1 MLWRRTFI
9 YTLVRSKWKPA
20 KLKSR
25 KSLKS
30 APFCTVFFNLDLL
43 GWYATATTFSLF
55 YCIYSTLFQK
65 PTFNSNI
72 RIVQTWYIL
81 VSPGLQL
88 WLPYFVFLELPLSL
102 YVAIFAP
109 FLPSLLIDNQTLA
122 IYFFPRFPFPLT
134 QVHICLTS
142 LEGGWA
148 LL

>member
-1 MLWRRTFI
+1 MLWRI
-9 YTLVRSKWKPA
+9 YIHPGEIKVKTSKAESKEKFKNLHPFVQF
-20 KLKSR
+20 
-25 KSLKS
+25 SL
-30 APFCTVFFNLDLL
+30 NLIY
-43 GWYATATTFSLF
+43 WVYMQQPTAFSLF
-55 YCIYSTLFQK
+55 YYIYSTLFQK

-102 YVAIFAP
+102 YVAISAP
-109 FLPSLLIDNQTLA
+109 FLPSRLIDNQTLA

-134 QVHICLTS
+134 QVYISLTS
-142 LEGGWA
+142 FEGGWA